1 MALYRYV
8 QTTFWTDPFVENLTR
23 EEKLLYIYLLTNSRT
38 KQCGVYEISIK
49 AIAFELDYGKNDYD
63 KIRTLIEKLSIA
75 NKIKYNEKENEMLI
89 VNWLKHN
96 NYDNPKVK
104 TCIMKE
110 LNQVKTQD
118 YVNYVSNIIEKTVSI
133 GNTQDIDT
141 LSIPYTYPID
151 TLSIDTA
158 YDIDTETQI
167 KRKRKEKEKQEEK
180 QTKNKNSIKT
190 TSSSTDI
197 DLQPLLHYWN
207 ERSFLT
213 DITAITDKRRK
224 MLTAR
229 IKEHGIDAL
238 YKAID
243 NVGKSAFLRGQ
254 NDKSWIATFDWVFLP
269 NNFVKVLEGNYLVSE
284 KTKEKTMEEKLAEVN
299 KELAEKGW
307 LVR

>member
-1 MALYRYV
+1 MARPNKATVEYFPHYVDHGKTLYNLEAIYGNDGYAFWFKILELLGKTENHYYDCNEIGEWRYLLSY
-8 QTTFWTDPFVENLTR
+8 TKFS
-23 EEKLLYIYLLTNSRT
+23 EEKANEILKLLAEL
-38 KQCGVYEISIK
+38 K
-49 AIAFELDYGKNDYD
+49 AIDYEMWEYKIIFSEKFIDNLQQLYSRRGITPYTKDTLKELLHTKT
-63 KIRTLIEKLSIA
+63 TL
-75 NKIKYNEKENEMLI
+75 KE
-89 VNWLKHN
+89 VNVN
-96 NYDNPKVK
+96 IYSQSKVK
-104 TCIMKE
+104 E
-110 LNQVKTQD
+110 
-118 YVNYVSNIIEKTVSI
+118 S
-133 GNTQDIDT
+133 
-141 LSIPYTYPID
+141 
-151 TLSIDTA
+151 
-158 YDIDTETQI
+158 
-167 KRKRKEKEKQEEK
+167 KEKK
-180 QTKNKNSIKT
+180 SIVEYKT

-197 DLQPLLHYWN
+197 DLQPILHYWN

-224 MLTAR
+224 MLNAR

>member
-1 MALYRYV
+1 MGEVRWVKLYTDMFDNKKIKQIKQMPEGKAILLVWV
-8 QTTFWTDPFVENLTR
+8 QLIVLAGSINDAGAIYFTKEIAFTDEMLATQFD
-23 EEKLLYIYLLTNSRT
+23 EKLDVIRGALAIFRKFGMIEVVDNIIYLANWEKYQNVDGMER
-38 KQCGVYEISIK
+38 IK
-49 AIAFELDYGKNDYD
+49 EQNRLRQIAFREKQKELKNNITLCNVTHNVDITECNGIEEDKEKEED
-63 KIRTLIEKLSIA
+63 KIR
-75 NKIKYNEKENEMLI
+75 
-89 VNWLKHN
+89 
-96 NYDNPKVK
+96 
-104 TCIMKE
+104 
-110 LNQVKTQD
+110 
-118 YVNYVSNIIEKTVSI
+118 
-133 GNTQDIDT
+133 
-141 LSIPYTYPID
+141 
-151 TLSIDTA
+151 
-158 YDIDTETQI
+158 
-167 KRKRKEKEKQEEK
+167 KEK
-180 QTKNKNSIKT
+180 SIKT